1 MTRYIPYHLTLS
13 LFILLNCACTSG
25 TDKKSDVGSSASQ
38 DSTAVETEL
47 SFDSSSLQKII
58 EANQYSDSISNPLKR
73 FYGDRDYKFAWI
85 TKAGLTEQAAN
96 FWNAQNNYISYTR
109 DSSIYNL
116 PLQQMMDT
124 LAVGGYVSD
133 SNQLQTEIGLTTQ
146 FFRYARR
153 AYQGNIRLGDHDLD
167 WFIPRKRINMTELL
181 DSLIRNKGRNLE
193 AYEPVN
199 KQYRLLK
206 EKLLNYYQLAD
217 KGGWPAI
224 ELTSKK
230 LQTGDTNVA
239 VIAIKKRLHT
249 TGDFPSA
256 DTSSVFTDTL
266 SSSVKN
272 FQTRYGLKTDG
283 IIGGSTLDHLNE
295 PVEKLIRQILVNME
309 RMRWIPVE
317 PAGDFVLVNI
327 PQFRLIAYENG
338 KRSFAM
344 NIVAGSSQNQTVVF
358 TGDLK
363 FVVFSPYWNVPP
375 GILKK
380 EILPGIKRDPRYLA
394 RHNMEWHGNTVRQK
408 PGPNNSLG
416 KVKFLFPNNY
426 NIYLHDTPAKSL
438 FDEPKRAFSHG
449 CIRLEKPGK
458 LAEWVLRKQPEWTPE
473 KIHKAMNA
481 GKEKFV
487 LLKTPIPVFLGYFT
501 AWVDE
506 EGKINFRDDIY
517 GHDKQLA
524 DRLFAGK

>member
-1 MTRYIPYHLTLS
+1 MALRIPYRVTLAI
-13 LFILLNCACTSG
+13 FIFLNCACESSNE
-25 TDKKSDVGSSASQ
+25 KKSVVGSPTAK
-38 DSTAVETEL
+38 DSIVADTEL
-47 SFDSSSLQKII
+47 SFDSTSLKNVI
-58 EANQYSDSISNPLKR
+58 EANHYSDSISNRLKS
-73 FYGDRDYKFAWI
+73 FYGERNYKFAWI
-85 TKAGLTEQAAN
+85 TKDGLTEQAAN
-96 FWNAQNNYISYTR
+96 FWNAQNNYINYTK
-109 DSSIYNL
+109 DSNLYNAD
-116 PLQQMMDT
+116 LQQMMDT
-124 LAVGGYVSD
+124 LAVGGYISD
-133 SNQLQTEIGLTTQ
+133 SNQLQTEIGLTTH

-153 AYQGNIRLGDHDLD
+153 AYQGNISLGDHDLD
-167 WFIPRKRINMTELL
+167 WFIPRKLINVTELL
-181 DSLIRNKGRNLE
+181 DSLIRNKGRNLD

-206 EKLLNYYQLAD
+206 GKLLSYYELAD
-217 KGGWPAI
+217 KGGWPSI
-224 ELTSKK
+224 ELNSKK
-230 LQTGDTNVA
+230 LQEGDSNMA
-239 VIAIKKRLHT
+239 VIAVKKRLHT
-249 TGDFPSA
+249 TGDFRSL
-256 DTSSVFTDTL
+256 DTSSIFTDSL
-266 SSSVKN
+266 STSVKN
-272 FQTRYGLKTDG
+272 FQLRYGLKTDG
-283 IIGGSTLDHLNE
+283 IIGGVTLDHLNE
-295 PVEKLIRQILVNME
+295 PVEQLIRQILVNME

-317 PAGDFVLVNI
+317 PTGDFLLVNI

-344 NIVAGSSQNQTVVF
+344 NIVAGSSQNQTVIF

-363 FVVFSPYWNVPP
+363 YVVFSPYWNVPP

-380 EILPGIKRDPRYLA
+380 EILPAIKRDPGYLA
-394 RHNMEWHGNTVRQK
+394 RHNMEWNGNTVRQK

-416 KVKFLFPNNY
+416 KVKFLFPNNF

-449 CIRLEKPGK
+449 CIRLEDPRK
-458 LAEWVLRKQPEWTPE
+458 LAEWILRKQAEWTPG
-473 KIHKAMNA
+473 KIQKAMNA

-487 LLKTPIPVFLGYFT
+487 LVKSPIPVFLGYFT